1 MLNGA
6 DGWSWVGA
14 NSALHLASLLLRVCV
29 QVRMEFKWAM
39 SQYGLFCMYMQV
51 DVVSVH
57 IFECGHVACVYN
69 VPTRWNF
76 TTWRPRLF
84 TKTQTVRIPHQTKF
98 LWKLIKRNKYVSF
111 LEFNFYVKYSSGL
124 LIHCFGYLMSLGKET
139 NVYFYGYGI
148 WLLMNLINIFIHSL
162 PTSSPEER
170 HISLLWSCNWHVLLR
185 FSKGSTHYVDLG
197 YGEGQKLVA

>member
-1 MLNGA
+1 ML
-6 DGWSWVGA
+6 SVCIYLSVGMWHVFTMCPHTEI
-14 NSALHLASLLLRVCV
+14 SPLGDRDCSPKLR
-29 QVRMEFKWAM
+29 QWEF
-39 SQYGLFCMYMQV
+39 
-51 DVVSVH
+51 
-57 IFECGHVACVYN
+57 
-69 VPTRWNF
+69 
-76 TTWRPRLF
+76 
-84 TKTQTVRIPHQTKF
+84 PHQTKF
-98 LWKLIKRNKYVSF
+98 LWKLMKRNKYVSF

-170 HISLLWSCNWHVLLR
+170 HISLLRSCNWHLLLR

-197 YGEGQKLVA
+197 YGKGQKLMA